1 MENVVELVAR
11 PTTNAEESL
20 QHGTG
25 RTSSEM
31 TWKNCGCVESRS
43 LAHIIAVATL
53 SARASDSAGMCLR
66 FVFLPPYAPWS
77 DAMLRGERYDAAE
90 CDGSAASDDEICCG
104 DTWQIERCADPAR
117 IPVFS
122 LSFHGPKMAWRNGC
136 ENAATSTRAETR
148 VVTVSHTLPHALRS
162 DPERFHTSQA
172 VPSGPERSRAV
183 PSGPKRSQAVPR
195 PAINP

>member
-1 MENVVELVAR
+1 M
-11 PTTNAEESL
+11 
-20 QHGTG
+20 
-25 RTSSEM
+25 
-31 TWKNCGCVESRS
+31 
-43 LAHIIAVATL
+43 AHIIAVATL
-53 SARASDSAGMCLR
+53 SASASDSAGMCLR

-117 IPVFS
+117 IPAFS
-122 LSFHGPKMAWRNGC
+122 LSFHGPKMVWRNGC

-162 DPERFHTSQA
+162 DPERSHRSQAVPSGPERSQAVPSGPKRSQA

-183 PSGPKRSQAVPR
+183 PSGPKRSQGQRSILNVTHHF
-195 PAINP
+195 PAADPHTNL